1 MSITQAEEEM
11 RTKIDKLAE
20 TLEVTKLK
28 TDEIYD
34 YLQECA
40 QDSGPLSR
48 QGSTDTEL
56 DQLDAIKGALVS
68 APQGDPPR

>member
-1 MSITQAEEEM
+1 M
-11 RTKIDKLAE
+11 RTKIDKLAG

-40 QDSGPLSR
+40 QASEPSR
-48 QGSTDTEL
+48 VRANPHPHSHHH
-56 DQLDAIKGALVS
+56 
-68 APQGDPPR
+68 PNH

>member
-34 YLQECA
+34 YLQEVA
-40 QDSGPLSR
+40 QASEPSR
-48 QGSTDTEL
+48 VRANPHPHPHL
-56 DQLDAIKGALVS
+56 HLNH
-68 APQGDPPR
+68 

>member
-20 TLEVTKLK
+20 TIKKLEVTKLK

-40 QDSGPLSR
+40 QASEPSR
-48 QGSTDTEL
+48 VRANPHPHSHHH
-56 DQLDAIKGALVS
+56 
-68 APQGDPPR
+68 PNH

>member
-40 QDSGPLSR
+40 QASEPSR
-48 QGSTDTEL
+48 
-56 DQLDAIKGALVS
+56 VS
-68 APQGDPPR
+68 ERVRANPHPHPHHHPNH

>member
-1 MSITQAEEEM
+1 M

-20 TLEVTKLK
+20 TLEVTKLQ
-28 TDEIYD
+28 TDAIYD

-40 QDSGPLSR
+40 QASEPLSR
-48 QGSTDTEL
+48 QGSTDTDP
-56 DQLDAIKGALVS
+56 DQLDAIRGALVS

>member
-28 TDEIYD
+28 TDEMYD

-40 QDSGPLSR
+40 QALEPSR
-48 QGSTDTEL
+48 VRANPHPHPHL
-56 DQLDAIKGALVS
+56 HLNH
-68 APQGDPPR
+68 

>member
-1 MSITQAEEEM
+1 M
-11 RTKIDKLAE
+11 RSKIDKLAE

-40 QDSGPLSR
+40 QASEPSR
-48 QGSTDTEL
+48 VRANPHPHPHL
-56 DQLDAIKGALVS
+56 H
-68 APQGDPPR
+68 PNH